1 MVRGGYAYITTTKQ
15 NTVLYTG
22 STVSLANRIYEH
34 KNKVYPDS
42 FTARYNVDKLV
53 YYESFL
59 TIEEAIA
66 REQQIKSWKRAKKIA
81 LINQFNPEWK
91 DLYNEIKDWDY

>member
-1 MVRGGYAYITTTKQ
+1 MVRGGYAYITTTKR
-15 NTVLYTG
+15 NTVLYVG
-22 STVSLANRIYEH
+22 STTGLTKRTYEH

-53 YYESFL
+53 YYECFH
-59 TIEEAIA
+59 TIGEAIA

-81 LINQFNPEWK
+81 LINKFNPEWK
-91 DLYNEIKDWDY
+91 DLYDEIKDWDY